1 MDSKMKTI
9 NLRTGTTCP
18 LLTAV
23 STAALAVPPLLD
35 PFVAALVS
43 QFVEYRPERM

>member
-23 STAALAVPPLLD
+23 STALAIPPLLG

-43 QFVEYRPERM
+43 HFVEYHPEQM